1 MNTRHIGYILKL
13 SMGIAMVAVACTAGS
28 AQSAQPQ
35 TSSQTPAAKPAAA
48 NPSTPAKPWK
58 PRLLSDGQPDV
69 EGTWTTTYYGMGCL
83 TNPTNGDVNCVPP
96 PGPRPAAGTANAGGP
111 PPPDASGKVLG
122 QRGDGNP
129 PSIVANQPP
138 PERRGGGG
146 GFGGGQGG
154 GQRGDG
160 GGQGGGGGY
169 GAGQGGGGA
178 GGQLVAANGAAPG
191 AAGGQAGAAAGAGQR
206 VRGARMARNAP
217 SRIIDTDNHDI
228 PYTPEALAHQQDLF
242 AHYYEPTRYGDIDPQ
257 QRCWPLGAV
266 RQFTWHDVTF
276 EQFPGYILLI
286 YSGAEQYRIIYLDN
300 RPHIGNDLKLWMG
313 DSRGHWE
320 GTTLVV
326 DTTSNNAK
334 GRLSRAGDF
343 SSDNVHHVERFI
355 FTDADHFK
363 YEATFDD
370 PTVYSRP
377 WTFGFDEHRGYFG
390 GDGGVPVGGEITEE
404 TQAKWELWEEACHE
418 GLIPGGNTVPGLPPI
433 D

>member
-1 MNTRHIGYILKL
+1 MKL
-13 SMGIAMVAVACTAGS
+13 SMSMALVAAGCIPAFAQTA
-28 AQSAQPQ
+28 AQLQ
-35 TSSQTPAAKPAAA
+35 TQTPTAKPAAVKSNA
-48 NPSTPAKPWK
+48 PAKPWK
-58 PRLLSDGQPDV
+58 PKLLSDGQPDV
-69 EGTWTTTYYGMGCL
+69 QGTWTTTYYGMGCL

-111 PPPDASGKVLG
+111 PSADATGHVLG
-122 QRGDGNP
+122 QRGNGNP
-129 PSIVANQPP
+129 ASIVDGQPP

-146 GFGGGQGG
+146 QGGSGAYGGQ
-154 GQRGDG
+154 QV
-160 GGQGGGGGY
+160 
-169 GAGQGGGGA
+169 AAVGGA
-178 GGQLVAANGAAPG
+178 PV
-191 AAGGQAGAAAGAGQR
+191 GAAAGAGQR
-206 VRGARMARNAP
+206 AARGPRVARNAP

-228 PYTPEALAHQQDLF
+228 PYTPEAAAHEQDLF

-276 EQFPGYILLI
+276 EQFPGYVLLI
-286 YSGAEQYRIIYLDN
+286 YSGSEVYRIIYLDN

-343 SSDNVHHVERFI
+343 SSDNVHHVEKFI

-370 PTVYSRP
+370 PTVYTRP

-390 GDGGVPVGGEITEE
+390 GDGGVPNGEVTAEL
-404 TQAKWELWEEACHE
+404 QAKWELWEEACHE

>member
-1 MNTRHIGYILKL
+1 MKL
-13 SMGIAMVAVACTAGS
+13 SMSMALVAAGCIPAFAQTA
-28 AQSAQPQ
+28 AQLQ
-35 TSSQTPAAKPAAA
+35 TQTPTAKPAAVKSNA
-48 NPSTPAKPWK
+48 PAKPWK
-58 PRLLSDGQPDV
+58 PKLLSDGQPDV
-69 EGTWTTTYYGMGCL
+69 QGTWTTTYYGMGCL

-111 PPPDASGKVLG
+111 PSADATGHVLG
-122 QRGDGNP
+122 QRGNGNP
-129 PSIVANQPP
+129 ASIVDGQPP

-146 GFGGGQGG
+146 QGGSGAYGGQ
-154 GQRGDG
+154 QV
-160 GGQGGGGGY
+160 
-169 GAGQGGGGA
+169 AAVGGA
-178 GGQLVAANGAAPG
+178 PV
-191 AAGGQAGAAAGAGQR
+191 GAAAGAGQR
-206 VRGARMARNAP
+206 AARGPRVARNAP

-228 PYTPEALAHQQDLF
+228 PYTPEAAAHEQDLF

-276 EQFPGYILLI
+276 EQFPGYVLLI
-286 YSGAEQYRIIYLDN
+286 YSGSEVYRIIYLDN

-343 SSDNVHHVERFI
+343 SSDNVHHVEKFI

-370 PTVYSRP
+370 PTVYTRP

-390 GDGGVPVGGEITEE
+390 GDGGVPDGPITEE
-404 TQAKWELWEEACHE
+404 TQAKFELWEEACHE
-418 GLIPGGNTVPGLPPI
+418 GLIPGGNTVPGLAPI

>member
-1 MNTRHIGYILKL
+1 
-13 SMGIAMVAVACTAGS
+13 
-28 AQSAQPQ
+28 
-35 TSSQTPAAKPAAA
+35 
-48 NPSTPAKPWK
+48 
-58 PRLLSDGQPDV
+58 LLSDGQPDV
-69 EGTWTTTYYGMGCL
+69 QGTWTTVYYGMGCL
-83 TNPTNGDVNCVPP
+83 TNPTNADVNCVPP
-96 PGPRPAAGTANAGGP
+96 PGPRPAPGTANAGGP
-111 PPPDASGKVLG
+111 PPPDASGHTLG
-122 QRGDGNP
+122 QRGHGNP
-129 PSIVANQPP
+129 ASIVDGQPP

-146 GFGGGQGG
+146 Q
-154 GQRGDG
+154 
-160 GGQGGGGGY
+160 
-169 GAGQGGGGA
+169 GGA
-178 GGQLVAANGAAPG
+178 GVGQQV
-191 AAGGQAGAAAGAGQR
+191 AAGGVTPGGPAGTAVGAGQR
-206 VRGARMARNAP
+206 ARGPRVARNAP

-228 PYTPEALAHQQDLF
+228 PYTPEAAAHQQDLF

-276 EQFPGYILLI
+276 EQFPGYVLLI
-286 YSGAEQYRIIYLDN
+286 YSGSEVYRIIYLDN

-343 SSDNVHHVERFI
+343 SSDNVHHVEKFI

-370 PTVYSRP
+370 PSVYTRQ

-390 GDGGVPVGGEITEE
+390 GDGGVPDGPITEE
-404 TQAKWELWEEACHE
+404 TQAKFELWEEACHE
-418 GLIPGGNTVPGLPPI
+418 GLIPGGNTVPGLAPI

>member
-1 MNTRHIGYILKL
+1 
-13 SMGIAMVAVACTAGS
+13 MGAALMAAACVPAFAQTA
-28 AQSAQPQ
+28 AQPQ
-35 TSSQTPAAKPAAA
+35 TLTQTRTATPAAAKAGAQ
-48 NPSTPAKPWK
+48 AKPWK
-58 PRLLSDGQPDV
+58 PKLLSDGQPDV
-69 EGTWTTTYYGMGCL
+69 QGTWTTTYYGMGCL

-111 PPPDASGKVLG
+111 PPTDATGRVLG
-122 QRGDGNP
+122 QRGNGNP
-129 PSIVANQPP
+129 ASIVDGQPP

-146 GFGGGQGG
+146 
-154 GQRGDG
+154 
-160 GGQGGGGGY
+160 QGGGGGY
-169 GAGQGGGGA
+169 GGQQVAAVGGA
-178 GGQLVAANGAAPG
+178 PVGAAV
-191 AAGGQAGAAAGAGQR
+191 GAGQR
-206 VRGARMARNAP
+206 AARGPRVARNAP
-217 SRIIDTDNHDI
+217 SRILDTDNHDI
-228 PYTPEALAHQQDLF
+228 PYTPEAAAHQQDLF

-276 EQFPGYILLI
+276 EQFPGYVLLI
-286 YSGAEQYRIIYLDN
+286 YSGSEVYRIIYLDN

-343 SSDNVHHVERFI
+343 SSDNVHHVEKFI

-370 PTVYSRP
+370 PSVYTRP

-390 GDGGVPVGGEITEE
+390 GDGGVPDGPITEE
-404 TQAKWELWEEACHE
+404 TQAKFELWEEACHE
-418 GLIPGGNTVPGLPPI
+418 GLIPGGNTVPGLAPI

>member
-1 MNTRHIGYILKL
+1 MNMKDIGSISKL
-13 SMGIAMVAVACTAGS
+13 SLQTAAGACIFLA
-28 AQSAQPQ
+28 A
-35 TSSQTPAAKPAAA
+35 SSQAQHAQAKSQATAASVVAA
-48 NPSTPAKPWK
+48 TKPWK
-58 PRLLSDGQPDV
+58 PKLLSDGQPDIQ
-69 EGTWTTTYYGMGCL
+69 GTWTTVYYGMGCL

-96 PGPRPAAGTANAGGP
+96 PGPRPAAGTSNAGGP
-111 PPPDASGKVLG
+111 PPPDASGRTLG
-122 QRGDGNP
+122 QRGNGNP
-129 PSIVANQPP
+129 PSIVDRQPA
-138 PERRGGGG
+138 PERRGGGRRG
-146 GFGGGQGG
+146 SDAAQGAA
-154 GQRGDG
+154 Q
-160 GGQGGGGGY
+160 QVE
-169 GAGQGGGGA
+169 Q
-178 GGQLVAANGAAPG
+178 VAANGG
-191 AAGGQAGAAAGAGQR
+191 AATAAGAAAGAGQR
-206 VRGARMARNAP
+206 ARRTPRNTP
-217 SRIIDTDNHDI
+217 SRIIDTDDHDI
-228 PYTPEALAHQQDLF
+228 PYNEVGAAHQKELF
-242 AHYYEPTRYGDIDPQ
+242 SHYYDPIRYGDIDPQ

-276 EQFPGYILLI
+276 EQFPGYIVMI
-286 YSGAEQYRIIYLDN
+286 YSGSEVYRIIYLDN

-343 SSDNVHHVERFI
+343 SSANVHHVEKFM

-370 PTVYSRP
+370 PTVYSKP

-390 GDGGVPVGGEITEE
+390 GDGGVPTGDVTER